1 MNQNKGYYSL
11 IQFCP
16 DPSRLEGINIGVLVF
31 SPESG
36 KLKFRLTE
44 NNQRIRNVF
53 GKQDWDFLN
62 RAKQSV
68 EHRLGTERFASI
80 SDLESYVSK
89 RANLIQL
96 TPLRP
101 MRISDIEHDV
111 FALYKRL
118 VGPDKRERKLRIATH
133 LSQSFFD
140 AGVADLVEKSVSVE
154 IPDFDEPIRVPF
166 GYQNGRFNLISPI
179 QFKPDAEDILT
190 KTGKSAIEGQLL
202 YKNCDPRLGDMRL
215 VVVAK
220 FAEKNES
227 SSEELVKRILDE
239 HQVKLYTFANIAPL
253 IEDIRK
259 SAMQHSHQHS

>member
-16 DPSRLEGINIGVLVF
+16 DPSRLEGINIGVLIY

-44 NNQRIRNVF
+44 NNQRIRKVF

-62 RAKQSV
+62 RAKESV
-68 EHRLGTERFASI
+68 EHRLETERFATV
-80 SDLESYVSK
+80 SDLESYISK

-101 MRISDIEHDV
+101 IRISEIEHDV
-111 FALYKRL
+111 LALYKRL
-118 VGPDKRERKLRIATH
+118 VGPDRAERKPRIATH
-133 LSQSFFD
+133 LSQRFFE
-140 AGVADLVEKSVSVE
+140 AGVEGLVEKSVSVE
-154 IPDFDEPIRVPF
+154 IPDFDKPIRVPF

-179 QFKPDAEDILT
+179 QFRPDAEDILT
-190 KTGKSAIEGQLL
+190 KAGKSAIEGQLL
-202 YKNCDPRLGDMRL
+202 YKNRDPKLGDMRL

-220 FAEKNES
+220 FAEKNGP
-227 SSEELVKRILDE
+227 SSEGLVKRIFDE
-239 HQVKLYTFANIAPL
+239 HQVKLYTFANIDPL
-253 IEDIRK
+253 VEDIKK
-259 SAMQHSHQHS
+259 SAMLHSH